1 MKGVA
6 LSYTL
11 YSQIVPIVSKM
22 VSKGTS
28 GLPCEQRLHV
38 RSMSLARGNAGY
50 LVVEPPGVLKTS
62 LRTLPGDSVTIC
74 IIFVLQKKIIWP
86 IFTYDTIQEMLFFIR
101 LKPREAVEK

>member
-38 RSMSLARGNAGY
+38 RSMSLARGNAPCRGTSQCTENF
-50 LVVEPPGVLKTS
+50 VEDPPGGFCHNLYN
-62 LRTLPGDSVTIC
+62 IC
-74 IIFVLQKKIIWP
+74 VAKKIIWP
-86 IFTYDTIQEMLFFIR
+86 VFTYDTIQEMLFFIR